1 MSKDSLAQY
10 CQNNKEDYKKELVKE
25 INVFLKKEK
34 KKKATIWSRM
44 IKKIYQKMKN
54 KSLLSIKKYKMRKN
68 ALL

>member
-54 KSLLSIKKYKMRKN
+54 KSLLSIK
-68 ALL
+68 